1 MALKEIFEVSKPRI
15 IVLLVITAVTSM
27 YAGSK
32 LVGPEI
38 GYLEI
43 LHIIIAGSLASAG
56 SSALNH
62 YYDRDIDSKMKR
74 TSNRPIPSGRIVDS
88 RVLVYGLGASIFSVI
103 YAALIINYLCAFFV
117 ALGIFFY
124 VIIYTMWLKRL
135 NSSNIVIGGFA
146 GSAASMAGW
155 SAATGSIDILGFLIG
170 FLVFVWT
177 PSHFWCLAM
186 KLRDDYAEANVPM
199 LPVLIGMER
208 TSKYILANTIIL
220 LPYSLLLYAFGM
232 GIVYT
237 IIAAITGG
245 LMLAYHYKL
254 TKTPTSDFA
263 WKAYK
268 VTAPYLTIIF
278 VGIALDAAFH
288 FRL

>member
-1 MALKEIFEVSKPRI
+1 MLKEIFEVSKPRI
-15 IVLLVITAVTSM
+15 IILLVITAVTSM

-32 LVGPEI
+32 LVGPELSDL
-38 GYLEI
+38 GI

-62 YYDRDIDSKMKR
+62 FYDKDIDLKMKR
-74 TSNRPIPSGRIVDS
+74 TSKRPIPSGRMKPIT
-88 RVLVYGLGASIFSVI
+88 VLVYGLGVSITSVV
-103 YAALIINYLCAFFV
+103 YAALTLNYLCTFFI

-124 VIIYTMWLKRL
+124 VVIYTVWLKRL

-186 KLRDDYAEANVPM
+186 KIRDEYAEVKVPM

-208 TSKYILANTIIL
+208 TSKYILANTMIL
-220 LPYSLLLYAFGM
+220 LPYSLMLYAFGM
-232 GIVYT
+232 GVIYT
-237 IIAAITGG
+237 IFAAVAGG
-245 LMLAYHYKL
+245 LMLFYHYKL

-278 VGIALDAAFH
+278 IGIALDAAFH
-288 FRL
+288 FRFS